1 MIIPNADNIPLNM
14 KRLRSFLLG
23 ASALLVFG
31 CNTTPDPILIDES
44 VKEIRITKDGKVT
57 LIR

>member
-1 MIIPNADNIPLNM
+1 MNM
-14 KRLRSFLLG
+14 KRLLSFLLG
-23 ASALLVFG
+23 ASALFVFG
-31 CNTTPDPILIDES
+31 CNTTPDPVLVDES

>member
-1 MIIPNADNIPLNM
+1 M
-14 KRLRSFLLG
+14 KRLLSFLLG
-23 ASALLVFG
+23 ASALFVLG
-31 CNTTPDPILIDES
+31 CNTTPDPILVDES

>member
-1 MIIPNADNIPLNM
+1 MLTI
-14 KRLRSFLLG
+14 S
-23 ASALLVFG
+23 SEYE
-31 CNTTPDPILIDES
+31 TPPILIDES

>member
-1 MIIPNADNIPLNM
+1 MNM
-14 KRLRSFLLG
+14 KRLLSFLLG
-23 ASALLVFG
+23 ASALFVFG
-31 CNTTPDPILIDES
+31 CNTTPDPVLIDES